1 MRFTYTVHAEAM
13 LVERGLDR
21 EWIERAVLHPD
32 STEPDPTH
40 ADRIRAFKSLP
51 ERDGRVVRVVYVD
64 QGDAFH
70 VITLFLDRRKR
81 RG

>member
-13 LVERGLDR
+13 LIERGLER
-21 EWIERAVLHPD
+21 QWIERAVLRPD
-32 STEPDPTH
+32 TTEPDPAH

-51 ERDGRVVRVVYVD
+51 ERDGRVIREVYVD
-64 QGDAFH
+64 HGDAFH
-70 VITLFLDRRKR
+70 VITLILDPRKR